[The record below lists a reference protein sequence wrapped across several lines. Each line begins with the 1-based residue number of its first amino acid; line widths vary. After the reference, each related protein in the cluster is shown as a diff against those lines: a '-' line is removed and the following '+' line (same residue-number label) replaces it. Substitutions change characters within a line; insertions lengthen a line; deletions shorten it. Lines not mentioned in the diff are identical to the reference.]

1 MPTNRYSFVFGVEFQ
16 IPADFDF
23 SNEGDLTAV
32 RGGNVVCRTVEWDQG
47 LPEIDDFVIGD
58 IDINYFADEDFSDL
72 IAIGTIQIGTDA
84 LYYIGDES
92 IVDIITVTN
101 FVDEGDTTGS
111 VDIEVDPS
119 GITATE
125 LTETRNVYIQLTVA
139 QPSDLTGTT
148 VGQESS
154 DAIHVEISHITG
166 DAPVI
171 ASETLSWTGSVGT
184 SFSRT
189 VFATS
194 ETDITWSL
202 ESGGTLPPG
211 LGLNASTGVVSG
223 TPTEAGE
230 TTTVIVATNDHG
242 TDTVSITFQISIFF
256 DWTNEGALSVTGG
269 GASVSRTIE
278 WAQGTPVISGF
289 GISAISLLFYQEAV
303 GTNRINSGDTNYTI
317 GDQTLADIITLG
329 NFVDNGD
336 GTGSVDLQVDP
347 SGIEP
352 SELDAMRNVYV
363 VLEVDQP

>member
-1 MPTNRYSFVFGVEFQ
+1 MPSNRNSGVLPISIIIPVDFEFL
-16 IPADFDF
+16 
-23 SNEGDLTAV
+23 NEGDLMAV

-47 LPEIDDFVIGD
+47 LPEIADFVIGD

-84 LYYIGDES
+84 LYYIGDQS
-92 IVDIITVTN
+92 VVDIITLAN
-101 FVDEGDTTGS
+101 FVDEGDGTGS
-111 VDIEVDPS
+111 VDIEVDAS

-148 VGQESS
+148 VRQESS

-171 ASETLSWTGSVGT
+171 VSETLSWTGRVGT

-189 VFATS
+189 LFATS
-194 ETDITWSL
+194 EDDITWSL
-202 ESGGTLPPG
+202 QSGSSLPSG
-211 LGLNASTGVVSG
+211 FVLNASTGEISG
-223 TPTEAGE
+223 TPTATGS
-230 TTTVIVATNDHG
+230 TTTVVVATNDHG
-242 TDTVSITFQISIFF
+242 TDTVSITFEISIFF
-256 DWTNEGALSVTGG
+256 DWLNEGALSVTGG
-269 GASVSRTIE
+269 GDAVSLTIG
-278 WAQGTPVISGF
+278 WAQGTPVISAF
-289 GISAISLLFYQEAV
+289 GIGDISILFFQDSA
-303 GTNRINSGDTNYTI
+303 GTNRINSGDANYTI

-336 GTGSVDLQVDP
+336 DTGSVDLEVDP